1 LHLIGQKFEKERN
14 YEILF
19 LLGIGGFSKVY
30 LARDYCGNLFA
41 MKMIEKDF
49 IIKNDKFKIVL
60 QEKNILSMIDHPFI
74 NKLYETY

>member
-1 LHLIGQKFEKERN
+1 MKSTNAFPCYTKNMNESN
-14 YEILF
+14 YIQNS
-19 LLGIGGFSKVY
+19 SKNVT
-30 LARDYCGNLFA
+30 A